1 MQNNFTFLRVQRGL
15 LPWLFSLLCVTSVF
29 GQTCPVPTFASA
41 GDIYANRID
50 VGWNGGGQ
58 GTDYEVQYKP
68 VSSTAPFTSFTA
80 SFPTLGSGDR
90 KWTSMTN
97 LAPNTTYQWQ
107 VRTICSSGSTSAFVS
122 PANFARTS
130 CSEPTFASA
139 GDIFSTQADVGWNGG
154 EQGVDY
160 EVLYKPVS
168 STTAFTS
175 LTVSFPTLG
184 RGDRKWYRLSDLIP
198 NTTYQWQV
206 RTICSPGVTSNFI
219 APTNYF
225 RTTCNPPSFA
235 SAGDVFSTRADVGW
249 NGGEQAIDYE
259 IQYKPFSSTATF
271 TSLTVSFPTLG
282 RGDRKRTSLLNLLPA
297 TAYQWQ
303 VRSVCAPGI
312 TSAFVSPANNFQ
324 TLCRVPSFPSVDQIT
339 NNSARVSWQDGEV
352 GADYEVQ
359 YRIRN
364 TNAAWTS
371 ATLVTPLGISARKHF
386 TIIDIKPGTIYEWRV
401 RSICAPG
408 ITSDFMIDPNS
419 FQTLCGTPNQLTT
432 DQLTST
438 SARLNWFGGE
448 AGASYEI
455 NIRVS
460 GTTSWSTVPVSTTQG
475 PGEFKRRIVT
485 GLTGGTVYEWRVR
498 TVCTAGIY
506 SDYALP
512 PVLFT
517 TVCNPPVPQGVQNLL
532 GASVEVVWNGGES
545 GAGYEVQYRGV
556 NTIAWT
562 TASMSSSLGAADSKR
577 LVLTGLAP
585 GVIYEWQVRTVCSS
599 GVPSSYTLAS
609 ARFQVPVQNV
619 FMGVGAG
626 QSISTGV
633 GNVGIGTN
641 ASFSITTADNTVALG
656 KAAGLGNTSSGNTFV
671 GAEADALAP
680 NLSNA
685 TAIGLR
691 AKVGASNAIVLG
703 DVDANTKVGIGVTA
717 PEFPLDVRG
726 IINLRNRGTLKFSHL
741 LNPNLRPDGTDQFL
755 TVDDKGQVVL
765 SRYRVSIANPNQWA
779 DRVFEPGY
787 HLRPLSEVQ
796 RFIGQHNHLPGIPS
810 AEQVTREGIEATKL
824 NALLLEKIEELTLY
838 LIQIRTEVDAL
849 KRK

>member
-29 GQTCPVPTFASA
+29 GQTCPVPTNFLDARNATSTS
-41 GDIYANRID
+41 
-50 VGWNGGGQ
+50 VELSFGGGEL
-58 GTDYEVQYKP
+58 GASYEIQYKP
-68 VSSTAPFTSFTA
+68 TSSTAPFASLTFVTPAGTGGKFYTLTNLTPNTIYQWRVRTLCSNGSVSAFYNPANNFQTACAAPTNFLDARNVTSTSAELSFGGGELGASYEIQYKPTSSTAPFTSLTF
-80 SFPTLGSGDR
+80 
-90 KWTSMTN
+90 
-97 LAPNTTYQWQ
+97 
-107 VRTICSSGSTSAFVS
+107 VTSAG
-122 PANFARTS
+122 T
-130 CSEPTFASA
+130 
-139 GDIFSTQADVGWNGG
+139 GG
-154 EQGVDY
+154 KFY
-160 EVLYKPVS
+160 
-168 STTAFTS
+168 T
-175 LTVSFPTLG
+175 LT
-184 RGDRKWYRLSDLIP
+184 DLIP
-198 NTTYQWQV
+198 NTIYQWRV
-206 RTICSPGVTSNFI
+206 RTVCAPGIVSSFYIPANNFQTTCA
-219 APTNYF
+219 APTAFLEARNI
-225 RTTCNPPSFA
+225 TSTSAELSF
-235 SAGDVFSTRADVGW
+235 G
-249 NGGEQAIDYE
+249 GGESSASYE
-259 IQYKPFSSTATF
+259 IQYKPTSSTASF
-271 TSLTVSFPTLG
+271 TSLTFVTAAGTGAKFYTI
-282 RGDRKRTSLLNLLPA
+282 TNLLPN
-297 TAYQWQ
+297 TVYQWR
-303 VRSVCAPGI
+303 VRTVCAPGI
-312 TSAFVSPANNFQ
+312 TSGFYIPANNFQ
-324 TLCRVPSFPSVDQIT
+324 TLCRVPSSPFVDQIT

-599 GVPSSYTLAS
+599 GVPSSYTLAT

-787 HLRPLSEVQ
+787 RLRPLSEVQ